1 MTFEFIE
8 AIRKGERER
17 IAELLAADSTLAQT
31 KTEEGL
37 SAVLLAAYHQEPE
50 IAHMLAERR
59 DDLTVFEAAAVG
71 DVNALAWILQAQPEA
86 INTVAEDGFS
96 PLGLAAFFGHLEAA
110 RLLIERGAN
119 VNKASENNMKVMPLH
134 SAVAGQHLEMARLL
148 LEHGG
153 QVNAAQQDG
162 FTPLHGAAQNGQME
176 MVELLLAHDAD
187 AKIST
192 ADGKTAADIAKEYK
206 HDEIAALLESK
217 A

>member
-192 ADGKTAADIAKEYK
+192 ADGKTAADIAKEYT